1 MQFIE
6 ADPLPMVCQTC
17 EDRKNCLAQ
26 GEGEWCCDECDH
38 LGKRFISILNCWS
51 ETINPQPLFS
61 IFRWGG
67 ACG

>member
-38 LGKRFISILNCWS
+38 LVERFISVW
-51 ETINPQPLFS
+51 QPLEV
-61 IFRWGG
+61 GKKG
-67 ACG
+67 ASRQG